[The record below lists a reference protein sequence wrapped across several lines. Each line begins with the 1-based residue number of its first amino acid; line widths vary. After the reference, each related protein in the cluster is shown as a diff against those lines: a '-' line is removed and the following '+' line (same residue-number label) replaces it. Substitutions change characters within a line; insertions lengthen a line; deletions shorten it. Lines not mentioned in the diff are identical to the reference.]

1 MNTHPFKPLVS
12 SSTKKLLIGTLPPEG
27 VTFYFSNSSNT
38 RLWDI
43 LSALNNQTPIIGQGG
58 NKLSDIE
65 KTKVL
70 ENLNL
75 GISDIIYGY
84 ERDDYE
90 STKDIDIQPNEYS
103 NLLKLAHDNEIDE
116 LLFVYQS
123 ALKWFIHSL
132 KNESPVRLKKIREKY
147 NVGLQGNINYKGK
160 SIKCVL
166 LPSPLNRGRK
176 GETLEYKLSYYKK
189 YILGY

>member
-1 MNTHPFKPLVS
+1 MKTHPFKPLVS
-12 SSTKKLLIGTLPPEG
+12 TSTTKLLIGTLPPED

-43 LSALNNQTPIIGQGG
+43 LRAINNRTSTIGQGG
-58 NKLSDIE
+58 NRLSDIE
-65 KTKVL
+65 KIKVL

-75 GISDIIYGY
+75 GISDIIFGY

-90 STKDIDIQPNEYS
+90 STKDKDIQPKEY
-103 NLLKLAHDNEIDE
+103 NDLLKLAHENGIAE

-123 ALKWFIHSL
+123 ALKWFVHSL
-132 KNESPVRLKKIREKY
+132 KNESPVRLNKIREKY
-147 NVGLQGNINYKGK
+147 VVGPQKDIIYKGR

-189 YILGY
+189 YILGH